1 MSDPKS
7 PSEDRLL
14 ELPVLGAA
22 EAPAKESPVET
33 PEKIRARLSKTML
46 RTIGAYGLIE
56 EGDRI
61 LVAVSGGKD
70 SYTLLDLLQAA
81 QRKSPVHYEL
91 VAVHLDQQQPGYDGA
106 ELAAWL
112 EAFDAPYEI
121 ISEDT
126 YSTVIELTEG
136 DDNATYCGP
145 CSRLRRGI
153 LYTAAERTGCNKL
166 ALGHHRD
173 DALETLLLNLF
184 YAGRLQAMPAS
195 YRTQDKRF
203 EVIRPLI
210 ECSEKDIERHSLSR
224 GYPIIPCNLCGSQD
238 NLKRVE
244 VAELLTELE
253 KNYPGLRQIMLGA
266 LRNVRP
272 SHLLDREVAE
282 AWSEAADRYKPRR

>member
-1 MSDPKS
+1 MYLIK
-7 PSEDRLL
+7 
-14 ELPVLGAA
+14 V
-22 EAPAKESPVET
+22 
-33 PEKIRARLSKTML
+33 KI
-46 RTIGAYGLIE
+46 
-56 EGDRI
+56 D
-61 LVAVSGGKD
+61 
-70 SYTLLDLLQAA
+70 QAA
-81 QRKSPVHYEL
+81 
-91 VAVHLDQQQPGYDGA
+91 
-106 ELAAWL
+106 
-112 EAFDAPYEI
+112 I
-121 ISEDT
+121 I
-126 YSTVIELTEG
+126 
-136 DDNATYCGP
+136 
-145 CSRLRRGI
+145 
-153 LYTAAERTGCNKL
+153 
-166 ALGHHRD
+166 GHHRD

-253 KNYPGLRQIMLGA
+253 KNNPKLRQIMLGA

>member
-7 PSEDRLL
+7 PAEDRLL
-14 ELPVLGAA
+14 ELTVLGAP
-22 EAPAKESPVET
+22 EAPAGESPAEA

-46 RTIGAYGLIE
+46 RTVGTYGLIE

-112 EAFDAPYEI
+112 EAFDAPCEI

-126 YSTVIELTEG
+126 YSTVLELTEG

-153 LYTAAERTGCNKL
+153 LYTAAERIGCNKL

-210 ECSEKDIERHSLSR
+210 ECSEGDIESHSLSR

-244 VAELLTELE
+244 IAELLTELE
-253 KNYPGLRQIMLGA
+253 KNNPGLRQIMLSA

-282 AWSEAADRYKPRR
+282 AWSAAAGRYKPRR